1 MDIENTNVDTQQ
13 NLVER
18 EKCKGKAYMGAI
30 IGGIVGLTFL
40 IRWLVNTY
48 TDKEIL

>member
-1 MDIENTNVDTQQ
+1 MDIENHTNSQQ
-13 NLVER
+13 NLVEQ
-18 EKCKGKAYMGAI
+18 EKCRGKIYIGSI

>member
-1 MDIENTNVDTQQ
+1 MDTENSRV
-13 NLVER
+13 LVEN
-18 EKCKGKAYMGAI
+18 EKCRGKAYIGGI

-48 TDKEIL
+48 TDKEIM